1 MKTRIFLPLVAV
13 GFTAGLLAVSG
24 CKTTVNSVENAQKEG
39 QRQMVSDSR
48 VITDGSLNKKVSIV
62 GVNQSMT
69 PGGFL
74 KVQVELLNKTRSYQA
89 FNYRFEWF
97 DANGMQMDSLSP
109 AVIPS
114 TIEGKESKFIS
125 AVAPTA
131 ACKDFRLKLVEN

>member
-1 MKTRIFLPLVAV
+1 MKKQILLALLAAGSV
-13 GFTAGLLAVSG
+13 AGLLAVSG
-24 CKTTVNSVENAQKEG
+24 CKTSVNSVENAQKEG

-48 VITDGSLNKKVSIV
+48 VITDGSLAKKVSIV
-62 GVNQSMT
+62 GVNQTMT
-69 PGGFL
+69 PGGLL

-97 DANGMQMDSLSP
+97 DASGMQMNSLST
-109 AVIPS
+109 AVIGS

-125 AVAPTA
+125 AVAPTS